1 MGMDNKKFMCG
12 EVEAEMIH
20 NTDGSITIGKI
31 IKKMKYLIVFLMLAI
46 IYVSITGC
54 TKSDRDKY
62 RLKGFFTVKIQNEE

>member
-1 MGMDNKKFMCG
+1 MR
-12 EVEAEMIH
+12 
-20 NTDGSITIGKI
+20 
-31 IKKMKYLIVFLMLAI
+31 YLIVFLMLAI